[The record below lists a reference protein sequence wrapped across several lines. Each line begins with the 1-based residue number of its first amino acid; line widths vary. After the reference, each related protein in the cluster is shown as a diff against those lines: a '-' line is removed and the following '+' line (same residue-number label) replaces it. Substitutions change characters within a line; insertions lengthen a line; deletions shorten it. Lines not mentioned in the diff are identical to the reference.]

1 MTPLYNVC
9 YSAAVMLAHSLMFNL
24 SREPDVG
31 AFLLPLTVCIFDS
44 QNCIGEKTWELLAH
58 GVVQLL
64 SEAGGL

>member
-9 YSAAVMLAHSLMFNL
+9 YSAAVMLAHSLVFNP

-31 AFLLPLTVCIFDS
+31 AFSLPLTVFLTVRIALERRP
-44 QNCIGEKTWELLAH
+44 GKLLAH